1 MRKPAAFDAAVASQI
16 KRPATSPQGACGGP
30 RVLTLKVQQPPSNG
44 GQVEKQ
50 QSQAQSLDRS
60 NFTPRVLTT
69 KAHVNN
75 VPGAQV
81 VNKGCDDVSAT
92 AVSDSPTRKED
103 KPEERSFL
111 GNPLSP
117 RNKSRFGLPAS

>member
-30 RVLTLKVQQPPSNG
+30 RVLTLKA
-44 GQVEKQ
+44 VEKQ